1 MSRRAHWI
9 CKESPPMRAGLI
21 LLCLAY
27 VLSQFFRA
35 FLAVLSGVLAQDIGT
50 TADDLAFASGL
61 WFLSFA
67 VMQLPVG
74 WALDRVGPRRT
85 AWVLL
90 LLGGAGGAA
99 VFALAGSALHINL
112 AMLLIGIGCS
122 PVLMASYYIFAR
134 QFPAA
139 QFATLA
145 ALMLGVG
152 SVGNLVASYPMAWA
166 AETMGWRAALWALA
180 GVSALVALGIA
191 LTVRDPEPV
200 EGDARG
206 SVLELLKMRALWA
219 IFPLMFV
226 AYAPA
231 AAVRGLW
238 IGPYLTDVFGL
249 ETGQVGQATL
259 IMGLA
264 MIAGTL
270 CYGPLDRVFN
280 THKWVVFTGNVLCAA
295 ATLALVFFVGH
306 SVVLSITLCAALGF
320 FGASFPVIIAHA
332 RSFFP
337 PHLAGR
343 GVTLLNLF
351 GIGGVGMMQFASGPL
366 HNRAIGAGAE
376 AAYVTLFA
384 FFGLS
389 LLVGTLIYLFS
400 RDSTN

>member
-1 MSRRAHWI
+1 MN
-9 CKESPPMRAGLI
+9 AGLI

-35 FLAVLSGVLAQDIGT
+35 FLAVLSGPLAQDIGT
-50 TADDLAFASGL
+50 TPDDLANASGL
-61 WFLSFA
+61 WFITFA

-74 WALDRVGPRRT
+74 WALDRIGPRRT
-85 AWVLL
+85 AWVLIL
-90 LLGGAGGAA
+90 LGCAGGAG
-99 VFALAGSALHINL
+99 VFALATSALHINI
-112 AMLLIGIGCS
+112 AMMLIGVGCS

-180 GVSALVALGIA
+180 AVSGIVALGIA
-191 LTVRDPEPV
+191 MTVRDPEPV
-200 EGDARG
+200 EGDTRG
-206 SVLELLKMRALWA
+206 SLLDLLKMPVLWP

-226 AYAPA
+226 AYAPS

-238 IGPYLTDVFGL
+238 IGPYLNDVFGL
-249 ETGQVGQATL
+249 STAQIGTATL
-259 IMGLA
+259 VMGLA

-270 CYGPLDRVFN
+270 CYGPLDRIFK
-280 THKWVVFTGNVLCAA
+280 THKWVIFVGNTLCAV
-295 ATLALVFFVGH
+295 ATLALVFLVG
-306 SVVLSITLCAALGF
+306 SNVYLSIALCAALGF

-332 RSFFP
+332 RGFFP

-343 GVTLLNLF
+343 GVTFLNLLA
-351 GIGGVGMMQFASGPL
+351 IGGVGVMQFVTGPL
-366 HNRAIGAGAE
+366 HSAASTGSAQAG
-376 AAYVTLFA
+376 YVALFA
-384 FFGLS
+384 FFGLT
-389 LLVGTLIYLFS
+389 LVVGLVIYLFS

>member
-1 MSRRAHWI
+1 
-9 CKESPPMRAGLI
+9 MRAGLI

-35 FLAVLSGVLAQDIGT
+35 FLAVLSGPLAQDIGT
-50 TADDLAFASGL
+50 TPDDLAFASGL

-67 VMQLPVG
+67 AMQLPVG
-74 WALDRVGPRRT
+74 WALDRIGPRRT

-99 VFALAGSALHINL
+99 VFAVATSPLHINL
-112 AMLLIGIGCS
+112 AMLLIGVGCS

-180 GVSALVALGIA
+180 GVSGLVALGIA

-200 EGDARG
+200 AGDARG
-206 SVLELLKMRALWA
+206 SVLDLLKMPALWA

-226 AYAPA
+226 AYAPS

-249 ETGQVGQATL
+249 STAQVGTATL
-259 IMGLA
+259 VMGLA

-270 CYGPLDRVFN
+270 CYGPLDRIFR
-280 THKWVVFTGNVLCAA
+280 THKWVIFTGNVLCAA
-295 ATLALVFFVGH
+295 STLALAFLVSSNVY
-306 SVVLSITLCAALGF
+306 LSIALCAALGF

-332 RSFFP
+332 RGFFP

-343 GVTLLNLF
+343 GVTLLNLLA
-351 GIGGVGMMQFASGPL
+351 IGGVGVMQFVTGPL
-366 HNRAIGAGAE
+366 H
-376 AAYVTLFA
+376 AAASSTSAQSGYVTLFV
-384 FFGLS
+384 FFGLT
-389 LLVGTLIYLFS
+389 LVVGLVIYLFS